1 MPRPRVRQISSPDH
15 VTELPGFRVDSVD
28 LGDATVG
35 YCRFEA
41 GWRWSRDMAPML
53 KAATCPM
60 RHLGYCLSGHMHVV
74 MDDGQELEIGPDSAF
89 EIPPGHDKW
98 VVGDETWTAIEWGG
112 TQRASAA
119 ATADSGA
126 ATLATV
132 LLTDIVDSTATAAS
146 LGDGAW
152 RDLLAAHNL
161 RMREALN
168 LFRGREIATTGDG
181 ILAVFD
187 SPTRAVRCAAAM
199 VAAIE
204 DLGLSVRVGVHTGE
218 LEYVGEDVRGLAVH
232 TAARV
237 MALAPANQVLVSS
250 STAALLDAST
260 RLQDAGTHLLKG
272 LPQPTRLYRLLPPSS
287 P

>member
-1 MPRPRVRQISSPDH
+1 MPRPRVRRISSPDY
-15 VTELPGFRVDSVD
+15 VMELPGFRVDSVE

-41 GWRWSRDMAPML
+41 RWRWSRDMAPAL
-53 KAATCPM
+53 KASTCPM

-74 MDDGQELEIGPDSAF
+74 MDDGQEVEIGPDSAF

-98 VVGDETWTAIEWGG
+98 VVGDEPWTAIEWGG

-119 ATADSGA
+119 ATADSGS
-126 ATLATV
+126 ATLTTV
-132 LLTDIVDSTATAAS
+132 VLTDIVDSTATAAS
-146 LGDGAW
+146 LGDGRW

-161 RMREALN
+161 RMREVLN
-168 LFRGREIATTGDG
+168 LYRGREIATTGDG

-199 VAAIE
+199 VAAIQ
-204 DLGLSVRVGVHTGE
+204 DLGLSLRVGVHTGE

-250 STAALLDAST
+250 STAALVDAAT
-260 RLQDAGTHLLKG
+260 RLEDAGTHQLKG
-272 LPQPTRLYRLLPPSS
+272 LPQSMRLYRLLLAS
-287 P
+287 